1 MERTIDANALH
12 KRDKY
17 RNLHN
22 RDPKSQRTDGNP
34 RGLGQRDSQADLRGG
49 PVLPL
54 LHGSAPNVLF
64 GGFFPDFSPALGKN

>member
-34 RGLGQRDSQADLRGG
+34 RGSGQRDSQADLHGG
-49 PVLPL
+49 PVLPFSMVQSL
-54 LHGSAPNVLF
+54 MFCL
-64 GGFFPDFSPALGKN
+64 GGFPDFSPALGKN